1 MAFDKDT
8 QGKEG
13 SDFLFFFLFACMV
26 RSEVVREYETL
37 NFVHDSWIADML
49 VACPRVTLVG
59 CADNEWPKRG

>member
-13 SDFLFFFLFACMV
+13 SDFFFFSLFRMLV
-26 RSEVVREYETL
+26 HSEVVREYETL

-49 VACPRVTLVG
+49 VACLRVTLVG
-59 CADNEWPKRG
+59 CTDEWPKRG